1 MVWIY
6 FLIFVVLILLE
17 MPIGTAMLLSSL
29 LYVIQNGQSFVMF
42 AQKTATSFASY
53 SLLAVPA
60 FVFVGCAMNE
70 IGFSDR
76 IFGLAEKAIGH
87 IPGGLG
93 HANVLASMIF
103 AGMSGSAMAYGGG
116 IVAIEIKAMNEAG
129 YDKGFSVAITAA
141 SSGIGPIIPP
151 SINLVIWGFLASTG
165 TVELFM
171 AGVLPGILMGLCLM
185 VYIYIAVTKFHV
197 KAPIT
202 PKAPF
207 KDFLHALWRGLPAL
221 SINGILAA
229 GVCFAILL
237 GGISTGVFTSTETGA
252 VACAYII
259 LLGFCYRR
267 LNFAKIMKILKETMS
282 TTALTMWLCATGSV
296 FNWMIINSGITK
308 TLSDLL
314 LSLNNEIIVLLLLNL
329 LLLFLG
335 CFMGSLPV
343 LIMMAPVL
351 LNVADA
357 FSMSYITMGVMA
369 VLNLTI
375 GGITPP
381 MAPSLFV
388 SAKVADLPFEKT
400 LKHIYPMLVPLVVAL
415 LMVTFIKP
423 LTLFL
428 PGLLL

>member
-1 MVWIY
+1 MSDYMVWIY

-103 AGMSGSAMAYGGG
+103 AGMSGSAMADAGGLG
-116 IVAIEIKAMNEAG
+116 AIEIKAMNEAG

-221 SINGILAA
+221 GAP
-229 GVCFAILL
+229 AILL

-314 LSLNNEIIVLLLLNL
+314 LSLNNDIIVLLLLNL

>member
-1 MVWIY
+1 MIWIY
-6 FLIFVVLILLE
+6 FLVFVILILLE
-17 MPIGTAMLLSSL
+17 MPIGTAMVLSSL
-29 LYVIQNGQSFVMF
+29 FYVIQNGQSFVMF

-53 SLLAVPA
+53 SLLAVPS

-103 AGMSGSAMAYGGG
+103 AGMSGSAMADAGGLG
-116 IVAIEIKAMNEAG
+116 AIEIKAMNEAG

-171 AGVLPGILMGLCLM
+171 AGILPGILMGLCLM
-185 VYIYIAVTKFHV
+185 VYIYVAVTRFHV
-197 KAPIT
+197 KAPTT
-202 PKAPF
+202 PRASA

-221 SINGILAA
+221 GAP
-229 GVCFAILL
+229 AILL

-259 LLGFCYRR
+259 LLGFCYKR

-296 FNWMIINSGITK
+296 FNWMIINSGLTR
-308 TLSDLL
+308 TLSDIL
-314 LSLNNEIIVLLLLNL
+314 LSLNNEVVVLLLLNV

-357 FSMSYITMGVMA
+357 FGMSYITMGVMA

-388 SAKVADLPFEKT
+388 SAKVAGLPFEKT
-400 LKHIYPMLVPLVVAL
+400 LKHIYPMIVPLVVSL

-423 LTLFL
+423 LTLLL
-428 PGLLL
+428 PSLLL

>member
-103 AGMSGSAMAYGGG
+103 AGMSGSAMADAGGLG
-116 IVAIEIKAMNEAG
+116 AIEIKAMNEAG

-185 VYIYIAVTKFHV
+185 VYI
-197 KAPIT
+197 
-202 PKAPF
+202 
-207 KDFLHALWRGLPAL
+207 
-221 SINGILAA
+221 
-229 GVCFAILL
+229 
-237 GGISTGVFTSTETGA
+237 
-252 VACAYII
+252 
-259 LLGFCYRR
+259 
-267 LNFAKIMKILKETMS
+267 
-282 TTALTMWLCATGSV
+282 
-296 FNWMIINSGITK
+296 
-308 TLSDLL
+308 
-314 LSLNNEIIVLLLLNL
+314 
-329 LLLFLG
+329 
-335 CFMGSLPV
+335 
-343 LIMMAPVL
+343 
-351 LNVADA
+351 
-357 FSMSYITMGVMA
+357 
-369 VLNLTI
+369 
-375 GGITPP
+375 
-381 MAPSLFV
+381 
-388 SAKVADLPFEKT
+388 
-400 LKHIYPMLVPLVVAL
+400 
-415 LMVTFIKP
+415 
-423 LTLFL
+423 
-428 PGLLL
+428 

>member
-103 AGMSGSAMAYGGG
+103 AGMSGSAMADAGGLG
-116 IVAIEIKAMNEAG
+116 AIEIKAMNEAG

-207 KDFLHALWRGLPAL
+207 KVWRRALRGKM
-221 SINGILAA
+221 
-229 GVCFAILL
+229 
-237 GGISTGVFTSTETGA
+237 
-252 VACAYII
+252 
-259 LLGFCYRR
+259 R
-267 LNFAKIMKILKETMS
+267 LI
-282 TTALTMWLCATGSV
+282 
-296 FNWMIINSGITK
+296 
-308 TLSDLL
+308 
-314 LSLNNEIIVLLLLNL
+314 
-329 LLLFLG
+329 
-335 CFMGSLPV
+335 
-343 LIMMAPVL
+343 
-351 LNVADA
+351 
-357 FSMSYITMGVMA
+357 
-369 VLNLTI
+369 
-375 GGITPP
+375 
-381 MAPSLFV
+381 
-388 SAKVADLPFEKT
+388 
-400 LKHIYPMLVPLVVAL
+400 
-415 LMVTFIKP
+415 
-423 LTLFL
+423 
-428 PGLLL
+428 